1 MENCKKRCSV
11 AINTNRQN
19 AINKEFWEV
28 TYEQQRQFIFS
39 SVKKIDKKR
48 KTKDGDSR
56 RSSTI
61 VYYLK
66 SDSGTDVNVCK
77 KFFLAILG
85 YQVHN
90 DRIVR
95 DVRHEECWQCESFDL
110 HSKISKHEKAN
121 IHPDCDNCQ
130 KWKLHNEQAIEAR
143 KEYKIDASSTADTD
157 SLCFSADLQKVIM
170 LPRCDMFKEIL
181 FVPRIICFNE
191 SFVPLGKQS
200 LKNKPVAA
208 VWHEGVAGRSKSD
221 IISAF
226 YNFFLVHRDVREITI
241 WLDNCAA
248 QNKNWSLY
256 CFFVYLIN
264 SSEVNLNLLK
274 VKYLQTGH
282 TFMSA
287 DSFHHQVE
295 KSLKQT
301 GKVLDFEDF
310 MMCVKKSNNSKYF
323 KETLPKP
330 TVRLAPRGVDKDR
343 KTKLLQ
349 TLPAIV
355 QPNRLQFWK
364 DLPVA
369 EGPVT
374 DSD

>member
-1 MENCKKRCSV
+1 
-11 AINTNRQN
+11 
-19 AINKEFWEV
+19 
-28 TYEQQRQFIFS
+28 
-39 SVKKIDKKR
+39 
-48 KTKDGDSR
+48 
-56 RSSTI
+56 
-61 VYYLK
+61 
-66 SDSGTDVNVCK
+66 
-77 KFFLAILG
+77 
-85 YQVHN
+85 
-90 DRIVR
+90 
-95 DVRHEECWQCESFDL
+95 
-110 HSKISKHEKAN
+110 
-121 IHPDCDNCQ
+121 
-130 KWKLHNEQAIEAR
+130 
-143 KEYKIDASSTADTD
+143 
-157 SLCFSADLQKVIM
+157 M

-310 MMCVKKSNNSKYF
+310 MMCVKKSNNSRVEVIEMNISNFHDFRDFSSRFKMNKITPRPYLANFVEVQFTRGSKNLCYRTKFGEEPVELNFLMAKYF